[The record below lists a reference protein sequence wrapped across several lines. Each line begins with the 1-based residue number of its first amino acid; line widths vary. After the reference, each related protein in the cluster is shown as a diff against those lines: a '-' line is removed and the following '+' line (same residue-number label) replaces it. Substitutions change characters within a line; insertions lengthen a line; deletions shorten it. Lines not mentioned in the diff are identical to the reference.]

1 MTYRSNSVSDK
12 QNLLI
17 QRLLTERI
25 VTINAMPEDERAS
38 LLVAPTTS
46 KGASS
51 LINRLLS
58 IPADKKQASPE
69 AVAEIDSLRAVV
81 NKLPQRGREFAIS
94 LIQQFDQRGSLS
106 DRQWPYVKSLILQG
120 QDNQPEPVEPGLY
133 RVDGSV
139 VKVYLTDRGRPACK
153 RLIVLGSGRGSFRYE
168 RGLLGKVRPEHRLT
182 EDEAQ
187 AFGRQHGLCC
197 ACARHLDDDRS
208 LAVGYGPVCADHYGW
223 HYPNYEE
230 ASKILNRP
238 AV

>member
-1 MTYRSNSVSDK
+1 MTATYRQLAYIRS
-12 QNLLI
+12 LA
-17 QRLLTERI
+17 TERGMDADDI
-25 VTINAMPEDERAS
+25 VTRAEALTDRKAVS
-38 LLVAPTTS
+38 T
-46 KGASS
+46 
-51 LINRLLS
+51 LIDRLKAV
-58 IPADKKQASPE
+58 PVPRKEASPE

-230 ASKILNRP
+230 ASRILNRP